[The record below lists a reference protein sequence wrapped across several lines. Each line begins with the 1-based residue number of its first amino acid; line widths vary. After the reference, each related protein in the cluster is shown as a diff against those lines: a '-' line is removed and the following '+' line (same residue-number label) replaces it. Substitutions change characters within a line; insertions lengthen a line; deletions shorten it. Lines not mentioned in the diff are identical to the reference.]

1 MDQTEKKPT
10 RRSGLKEIRGRNI
23 SIRLPLDLYDRID
36 SEWDKKGFKSK
47 TDMVENICK
56 EYFKSI
62 ECPMCGT
69 LNPPKAIRCAVC
81 GKELIDIT
89 SKRKELRNINEVFY
103 EKLRTFTDIYIEIQ
117 EYHVVSIEN
126 KITNEIKLDFQN
138 QELKLSP
145 IFDSLFSVVEYVV
158 ISIERAI
165 RMYIVLYH
173 LPKGLYCACYDDIDI
188 CNIYGD
194 YVESRTSMM
203 DIIKEI
209 KLPVSDME
217 LDRIIDARIQQGEDV
232 FQAINSEIERKRK
245 GIEQLSIDIEI
256 SRHLLE
262 SIKDIYKE
270 IMEK

>member
-62 ECPMCGT
+62 KCPMCGT

-89 SKRKELRNINEVFY
+89 SKRKELRNITEVFF
-103 EKLRTFTDIYIEIQ
+103 EKLRTLTDIYIDIQ
-117 EYHVVSIEN
+117 AYHMVSIEN
-126 KITNEIKLDFQN
+126 KTTNEIKLDFQN
-138 QELKLSP
+138 QERKLSP
-145 IFDSLFSVVEYVV
+145 IFDSLFSVVGYVV

-165 RMYIVLYH
+165 RMYVVLYTY
-173 LPKGLYCACYDDIDI
+173 PEGFYCAGDDDIDI
-188 CNIYGD
+188 YNIYDD
-194 YVESRTSMM
+194 YVKSRTSLM
-203 DIIKEI
+203 DIITLI

>member
-1 MDQTEKKPT
+1 M
-10 RRSGLKEIRGRNI
+10 KEIRGRNI

-62 ECPMCGT
+62 KCPMCGT

-89 SKRKELRNINEVFY
+89 SKRKELRSITEVFF
-103 EKLRTFTDIYIEIQ
+103 EKLRTLTDIYIDIQ
-117 EYHVVSIEN
+117 AYHMVSIEN
-126 KITNEIKLDFQN
+126 KTTNEIKLDFQN
-138 QELKLSP
+138 QERKLSP
-145 IFDSLFSVVEYVV
+145 IFDSLFSVVGYVV

-165 RMYIVLYH
+165 RMYVVLYTY
-173 LPKGLYCACYDDIDI
+173 PEGFYCAGDDDIDI
-188 CNIYGD
+188 YNIYDD
-194 YVESRTSMM
+194 YAKSRTSLM
-203 DIIKEI
+203 DIIPLI
-209 KLPVSDME
+209 KLPVSDMG